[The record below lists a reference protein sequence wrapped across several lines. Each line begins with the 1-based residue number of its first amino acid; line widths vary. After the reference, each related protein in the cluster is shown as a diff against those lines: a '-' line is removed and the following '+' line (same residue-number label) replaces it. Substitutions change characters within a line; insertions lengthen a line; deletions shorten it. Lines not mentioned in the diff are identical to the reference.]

1 MTRSLVECSLAA
13 GALWLGL
20 LVSAGA
26 AETNDYPTSA
36 RADYVFGCMAVNG
49 QSRESLER
57 CSCSVDVVASIH
69 GRRNP
74 SECARVLARGGE
86 LLVAVPAPDDL
97 IELRAH
103 VQGRAVERQRGP
115 AVTTEHVP
123 SLSLVEEFEVRE
135 RHVLSTQ
142 ALRDLL
148 RGTYRAERRSM
159 ATRSEALEALEVT
172 LASSVFV
179 FKKA

>member
-57 CSCSVDVVASIH
+57 CSCSVDVVASILPYDKYVQAETILSMRQ
-69 GRRNP
+69 GVGQQAATFKSVKMFDDMVANLRR
-74 SECARVLARGGE
+74 A
-86 LLVAVPAPDDL
+86 
-97 IELRAH
+97 
-103 VQGRAVERQRGP
+103 
-115 AVTTEHVP
+115 
-123 SLSLVEEFEVRE
+123 
-135 RHVLSTQ
+135 Q
-142 ALRDLL
+142 AE
-148 RGTYRAERRSM
+148 AEIRC
-159 ATRSEALEALEVT
+159 
-172 LASSVFV
+172 
-179 FKKA
+179 FK